1 MKTKQTKEEIM
12 KEKRFIRIQSTKTIC
27 VAPGLQCVGVT
38 NKDAHVEN
46 RLKVNSMWQ
55 NARIKIMA
63 GVGYYPA
70 CVKDWDAVKELEK
83 LSILSI
89 GEETDVI
96 ADDAMR
102 TVAEA
107 LETKLATA
115 DKRYRAQLQASVTDP
130 NADVV
135 EKKKNAIKKN
145 TGLLKAQVK
154 EEVVD
159 GMISAEDGE

>member
-1 MKTKQTKEEIM
+1 
-12 KEKRFIRIQSTKTIC
+12 
-27 VAPGLQCVGVT
+27 
-38 NKDAHVEN
+38 
-46 RLKVNSMWQ
+46 MWQ

-115 DKRYRAQLQASVTDP
+115 DKRYKAQLQASVVDP
-130 NADVV
+130 NADIV

-145 TGLLKAQVK
+145 TGLLKAQTK
-154 EEVVD
+154 EEIVD